1 LTAARAGEAALPY
14 QRRADKGMTII
25 RVLTLYERIGGE
37 ETVNRLVESFYS
49 RMDSLAEA
57 QAIRAMHG
65 ADLAPTKAALKQ
77 YLTEW
82 LGGPKLYSSEKGSPK
97 LRKRHMHVAI
107 GEAERDAWLLCMR
120 ETMNEVI
127 ADAQARHQIYLSIE
141 KLADWMRNTA
151 GNPHDTS
158 GSHP

>member
-1 LTAARAGEAALPY
+1 
-14 QRRADKGMTII
+14 MTNI
-25 RVLTLYERIGGE
+25 RVLTLYERVGGE

-82 LGGPKLYSSEKGSPK
+82 LGGPKLYSAERGSPK
-97 LRKRHMHVAI
+97 LRKRHLHLAI

-127 ADAQARHQIYLSIE
+127 TDAQARHEIYLAIE
-141 KLADWMRNTA
+141 DLADWMRNTA

>member
-1 LTAARAGEAALPY
+1 
-14 QRRADKGMTII
+14 MMNI
-25 RVLTLYERIGGE
+25 RILTLYKRIGGE
-37 ETVNRLVESFYS
+37 ETVNRLVESFYV

-57 QAIRAMHG
+57 EAIRAMHG
-65 ADLAPTKAALKQ
+65 ADLSPTKAALKQ

-82 LGGPKLYSSEKGSPK
+82 LGGPKLYSAKRGSPK
-97 LRKRHMHVAI
+97 LRKRHMHIAI

-127 ADAQARHQIYLSIE
+127 TDAQARQEIYLAIE

-151 GNPHDTS
+151 GNPHDS
-158 GSHP
+158 SSRP